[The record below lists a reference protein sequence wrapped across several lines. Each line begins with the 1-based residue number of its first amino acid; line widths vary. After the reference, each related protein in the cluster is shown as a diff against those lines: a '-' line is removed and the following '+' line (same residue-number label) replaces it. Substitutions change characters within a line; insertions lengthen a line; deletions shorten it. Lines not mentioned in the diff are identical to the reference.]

1 MERHV
6 LQRTGTSI
14 LQEILPWKMLGRDVS
29 IHKIVP
35 NASEDDLQDRF
46 AHLAEVE
53 YNQFMSSR
61 IRYGG
66 GEVVTSQY
74 FTKTSEWGAFGR

>member
-1 MERHV
+1 MH
-6 LQRTGTSI
+6 
-14 LQEILPWKMLGRDVS
+14 GRDVS

-35 NASEDDLQDRF
+35 KESEADLQDRF

-61 IRYGG
+61 IR
-66 GEVVTSQY
+66 
-74 FTKTSEWGAFGR
+74 